1 MKKIHICNDFSSV
14 PSGRFYT
21 DGNASGEQF
30 REEILKPAIASLSSN
45 EKLMII
51 LDDGVE
57 GFGSS
62 FLVEGFAGMV
72 KYGYIRSPDLLNK
85 LEFQFADSDFAF
97 YKKKII
103 EYIESAKYNSEKYT
117 STKK

>member
-21 DGNASGEQF
+21 DGKASGEQF
-30 REEILKPAIASLSSN
+30 REELLKPAIASLKSN
-45 EKLMII
+45 EKIMII
-51 LDDGVE
+51 LDEGVE
-57 GFGSS
+57 GYGSS

-72 KYGYIRSPDLLNK
+72 KYGYINSPELLDK
-85 LEFQFADSDFAF
+85 LELKFTDNDFSF

-103 EYIESAKYNSEKYT
+103 EYIESAKYNSEEYI